1 MSILE
6 REGPTRPAYRRNVTD
21 MTGPQ
26 QGSSQMPGMVDWDLA
41 IATAQR
47 LIRPGPQVSRSEA
60 DAVVQA
66 LRQLADVADGHVR
79 ELTGLQP
86 IGPVP
91 PTRVVDRIGWVRAN
105 ASGMGNLMGPLM
117 TRLAE
122 RRESQPGPRAAAV
135 GARVTGAQA
144 GVVLSFLAGKVL
156 GQFELFGVSG
166 GELLLVAPNV
176 VDVERS
182 LAIDPGDFR
191 LWVCL
196 HECTHR
202 LQFSAVPWLGDH
214 LSSRVEA
221 LVDALDLDPK
231 VLRDRLAAAVR
242 ELAKAARGDDSGQ
255 GLLALIQG
263 AQSKAIM
270 DEITAL
276 MSLVEGHAEYVMDA
290 VGTEVVPSVA
300 AIRAK
305 FDKRRKG
312 SGLFDRL
319 VRRLLGIDVKMR
331 QYAEGGAFV
340 RAVVDAIGMEAFN
353 AVWTS
358 PETLPR
364 YSELARPMDWVERV
378 HGYRPAA
385 AS

>member
-1 MSILE
+1 MVRAYETRLE
-6 REGPTRPAYRRNVTD
+6 LGGRRNVAG
-21 MTGPQ
+21 MTSAQQNTTAAGP
-26 QGSSQMPGMVDWDLA
+26 PLVDWDLA
-41 IATAQR
+41 VSTAGR

-60 DAVVQA
+60 DAAVQA
-66 LRQLADVADGHVR
+66 LRRLADVADGHVR
-79 ELTGLQP
+79 ELTGLEP
-86 IGPVP
+86 IGALP
-91 PTRVVDRIGWVRAN
+91 PTRVVDRIGWVEAN
-105 ASGMGNLMGPLM
+105 ASGLASLMGPLL

-122 RRESQPGPRAAAV
+122 RRETQPGRRAAAM

-156 GQFELFGVSG
+156 GQFELFGKQG

-176 VDVERS
+176 VEVERS
-182 LAIDPGDFR
+182 LGIDPGDFR

-214 LSSRVEA
+214 LASRVEA

-231 VLRDRLAAAVR
+231 VLRDRITAAVR
-242 ELAKAARGDDSGQ
+242 ELARAARGDDSGQ
-255 GLLALIQG
+255 GLLALVQG
-263 AQSKAIM
+263 AESKAIM

-290 VGTEVVPSVA
+290 VGPEVVPSVA

-305 FDKRRKG
+305 FDRRRKG
-312 SGLFDRL
+312 SGVFDRM

-340 RAVVDAIGMEAFN
+340 RAVVDAIGMEGFN
-353 AVWTS
+353 AVWSS
-358 PETLPR
+358 PDALPR
-364 YSELARPMDWVERV
+364 YPELARPLDWVERV

>member
-1 MSILE
+1 MIL
-6 REGPTRPAYRRNVTD
+6 
-21 MTGPQ
+21 
-26 QGSSQMPGMVDWDLA
+26 
-41 IATAQR
+41 
-47 LIRPGPQVSRSEA
+47 
-60 DAVVQA
+60 
-66 LRQLADVADGHVR
+66 
-79 ELTGLQP
+79 
-86 IGPVP
+86 
-91 PTRVVDRIGWVRAN
+91 
-105 ASGMGNLMGPLM
+105 
-117 TRLAE
+117 
-122 RRESQPGPRAAAV
+122 
-135 GARVTGAQA
+135 VTGGLGMIGAHTA
-144 GVVLSFLAGKVL
+144 RALVDLGHEVVVTAHRRSGVPSFLAGKVL
-156 GQFELFGVSG
+156 GQFELFGISG

-214 LSSRVEA
+214 LNSRVEA
-221 LVDALDLDPK
+221 LVNALELDPK

-290 VGTEVVPSVA
+290 VGPEVVPSVA

-312 SGLFDRL
+312 SGIFDRL

-358 PETLPR
+358 AETLPR
-364 YSELARPMDWVERV
+364 YAELSRPMDWVERV